1 MTAWGGD
8 QINQYGNGNIGKIDQ
23 RSGDV
28 RNQVSV
34 AERAAASAELTAF
47 IAHLHEVG
55 LLSPDGDP
63 VDTSA
68 IEAEIV
74 KKESTLRKVVNV
86 IGRGAKEALA
96 KAVNHVVVPLLLKLV
111 EQQLR

>member
-1 MTAWGGD
+1 VTAWSGD
-8 QINQYGNGNIGKIDQ
+8 QINQYGNGNIGKIDH

-28 RNQVSV
+28 RNQVSL
-34 AERAAASAELTAF
+34 AEQYGASAELTAF

-68 IEAEIV
+68 IAAEIV
-74 KKESTLRKVVNV
+74 KKKSSLRKVVNV

-96 KAVNHVVVPLLLKLV
+96 KTVNHVVVPLLLKLL
-111 EQQLR
+111 EEQLR